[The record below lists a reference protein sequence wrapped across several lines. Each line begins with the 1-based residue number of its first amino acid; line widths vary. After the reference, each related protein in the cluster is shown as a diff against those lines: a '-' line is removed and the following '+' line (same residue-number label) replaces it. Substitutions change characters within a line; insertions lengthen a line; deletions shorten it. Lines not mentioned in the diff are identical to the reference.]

1 MAMEEFKVSPWL
13 YDDPKKKKIFSLAG
27 FFGDVEKERQDVMD
41 KLVKLGAEVLDTDH
55 YEENCTHVI
64 TNFDKK
70 KEGLSDKVMG
80 AIAAGKWVLTKV
92 IICYG
97 EGYFVAKFRV
107 NINPINMPSQF

>member
-1 MAMEEFKVSPWL
+1 MSPWL

-70 KEGLSDKVMG
+70 KEGLSEKVMG

-97 EGYFVAKFRV
+97 EGYFVTKFGV
-107 NINPINMPSQF
+107 SINPINMTS